1 MAHRVWWLR
10 SFVVLAALAALGAL
24 ATHSAVQGGGQDKQL
39 KTNKELEVPWQEHN
53 QKYFPLIRGDK
64 KADKDE
70 MLKVAKAVSGYYV
83 YRLTFV
89 TIKADPKKMATLVED
104 IRRDLENY
112 VIPSKNPE
120 FQRIYAHELV
130 KCFQKVLVLDVFDA
144 DHQPAIF
151 NACALLPT
159 VGKIRTPEVED
170 FFMRLAKN
178 ELAKDVKVHDSVRLS
193 GLKGLAEMPPARVYS
208 ILDAGKKD
216 PALDAQKKRDVERI
230 DTLLAFIKRDMPQ
243 NVTPDAER
251 FIRRQAL
258 RALAQC

>member
-70 MLKVAKAVSGYYV
+70 M
-83 YRLTFV
+83 
-89 TIKADPKKMATLVED
+89 
-104 IRRDLENY
+104 
-112 VIPSKNPE
+112 
-120 FQRIYAHELV
+120 
-130 KCFQKVLVLDVFDA
+130 
-144 DHQPAIF
+144 
-151 NACALLPT
+151 
-159 VGKIRTPEVED
+159 
-170 FFMRLAKN
+170 
-178 ELAKDVKVHDSVRLS
+178 VHDSVRLS

-216 PALDAQKKRDVERI
+216 PALDAQKKRDLERV

-258 RALAQC
+258 RALAQ